1 MVGKVLAKEQSM
13 QARGGVGVTSNPKDV
28 LQALLQQGVI
38 IPCPLEVQ
46 EYLDRYSEL
55 CDILP
60 AASKNVRDRFDE
72 NVQLSLELYRDPEIE
87 DDYLTLYV
95 RQEHYDSDILTELNS
110 ISASF
115 DGQLRLTPGWFLITT
130 DFQPPR

>member
-1 MVGKVLAKEQSM
+1 M
-13 QARGGVGVTSNPKDV
+13 QAQGSVGVTSNPKDV
-28 LQALLQQGVI
+28 LQALLQQGVT
-38 IPCPLEVQ
+38 IPRPLEVQ
-46 EYLDRYSEL
+46 GYLDRYPEL

-60 AASKNVRDRFDE
+60 VASKNVRERFDE

-87 DDYLTLYV
+87 DEYLTLYV
-95 RQEHYDSDILTELNS
+95 RQEHYDSDILNELNG
-110 ISASF
+110 IAASF